1 MKNNEITVF
10 VTEDEPIILGNIVKK
25 VERAGDSI
33 RVCGQATTG
42 EDTLRKFQDILP
54 DILITDIEMPGM
66 NGLDLIRSVRE
77 SYPQVHIVILSGY
90 SNFEYARTAIKYGV
104 DDYLLKPASQD
115 EISRLLNKIS
125 APILESRRQQERNIL
140 SMAIQGDAPLDS
152 MPSSFS
158 DGCFLLAHI
167 TLGGPPV
174 FLNSA
179 ALPSRPAFLSSA
191 PGLWGRLDLSGL
203 FSPEG
208 TPGADYFWL
217 IDEHYPLQKFLI
229 LHIKEL
235 QADIRFTARRLH
247 QHIRQQLENM
257 PYFVLCMA
265 SPLSCRELWQA
276 ARRMREALPRYTA
289 PALQGMALLEED
301 PQLFS
306 PPAKKLRQDIDT
318 LGGMDSPSSFL
329 SYSRNILE
337 GCLKERCSQSVTE
350 SCLYDIFRL
359 AASLFQL
366 PEAQVQKARCQF
378 CERMVFSTTNAE
390 LCAAFEDILKEL
402 LKASPLEAGSEQL
415 CLKIQ
420 EYLADNYQKK
430 LSVSDLSEK
439 FGYTPSYINRMFKKE
454 FGCPP
459 LQYLTGLRIE
469 QAKKLLEREIDI
481 KLIASATGY
490 EDARYFSRVFKNE
503 TGMTPSQ
510 WTSKRSSSVPLHPQ
524 DTDN

>member
-115 EISRLLNKIS
+115 EISRLLDKIS

-158 DGCFLLAHI
+158 DGSFLLAHI

-191 PGLWGRLDLSGL
+191 PDLWGRLDLSGL
-203 FSPEG
+203 FSPAG
-208 TPGADYFWL
+208 IPGADYFWL

-247 QHIRQQLENM
+247 QHMGKQLENM
-257 PYFVLCMA
+257 PYFILWMA
-265 SPLSCRELWQA
+265 SPLSCRELW
-276 ARRMREALPRYTA
+276 
-289 PALQGMALLEED
+289 
-301 PQLFS
+301 
-306 PPAKKLRQDIDT
+306 
-318 LGGMDSPSSFL
+318 
-329 SYSRNILE
+329 
-337 GCLKERCSQSVTE
+337 
-350 SCLYDIFRL
+350 L

-378 CERMVFSTTNAE
+378 CEKMVFSRTNAE

-430 LSVSDLSEK
+430 LSVSDLPEK

-469 QAKKLLEREIDI
+469 QAKKLLEKEIDI